1 MDESGDDDEED
12 EFDESSEESGEESE
26 ETLQS
31 EEEEEELLSECPV
44 CGSQDLFRSLHV
56 ERIANIFTEMMK
68 FRNLME

>member
-12 EFDESSEESGEESE
+12 ESDESSEESGEESE

-31 EEEEEELLSECPV
+31 EEEELLSECPV